1 MAAWSLISYAPN
13 AKCVLSVSRETLYN
27 GGHSSDEAVGS
38 ASFDTWADRFQ
49 AYRTKANTSNL
60 PDYDNLVMENGSWTY
75 KYTFKVDSTQ
85 SGYDFVGWYSLPND
99 VDMASW
105 VSGTSL
111 PDMATVLVE
120 SGDEVASD
128 QILARCKAWTFVNS
142 DRHFLLVP
150 KFVPQHGVLAFDAN
164 GGDVSPDY
172 KTVAVG
178 SAYGA
183 LPTPTRTG
191 YAFAGWFTAASGGSS
206 VSASTV
212 MGASAA
218 AVIHAHWSAS
228 GQTRTIYLD
237 PAGGSCATA
246 SQPAVVGSAVGT
258 LPTPTRTGY
267 AFAGWFRS
275 TVGSDEVTAATVMGE
290 SDMTL
295 YAHWSAAAVTIT
307 FNANGGTVSEASRN
321 VPYGRQL
328 NRLPIAVSPGQAF
341 DGWFTAATGGTEV
354 TKTTIATESREVFA
368 HWCSNS
374 ASLWSVTTF

>member
-60 PDYDNLVMENGSWTY
+60 PDYDNLVMENGNWTY

-150 KFVPQHGVLAFDAN
+150 KFVPQQGVLAFDAN

-183 LPTPTRTG
+183 
-191 YAFAGWFTAASGGSS
+191 
-206 VSASTV
+206 
-212 MGASAA
+212 
-218 AVIHAHWSAS
+218 
-228 GQTRTIYLD
+228 
-237 PAGGSCATA
+237 
-246 SQPAVVGSAVGT
+246 

-295 YAHWSAAAVTIT
+295 YAHWSATAVTIT

-328 NRLPIAVSPGQAF
+328 NRLPLPVRSGQAF
-341 DGWFTAATGGTEV
+341 AGWFTASTGGTEV